1 MSIENIGKLY
11 NLADLEPVLGV
22 SRRTLLTYISNG
34 DLKAFK
40 IGKKWKVSDVALKE
54 FLEGK

>member
-22 SRRTLLTYISNG
+22 SRKTLIAYISTG
-34 DLKAFK
+34 ELKAFK
-40 IGKKWKVSDVALKE
+40 IGNKWKVSDVALKE